1 MTGSEHFKTSDEQM
15 DKIQLG
21 LMYGLTNEQIQVYA
35 TQKFNHL
42 QMDEILLGFSNR
54 LSARQVSLYAN
65 PKFNKYQMRQVR
77 LGLEHNLSNRAGI
90 PGYLYPG

>member
-42 QMDEILLGFSNR
+42 QMDEILLGF
-54 LSARQVSLYAN
+54 
-65 PKFNKYQMRQVR
+65 
-77 LGLEHNLSNRAGI
+77 
-90 PGYLYPG
+90 